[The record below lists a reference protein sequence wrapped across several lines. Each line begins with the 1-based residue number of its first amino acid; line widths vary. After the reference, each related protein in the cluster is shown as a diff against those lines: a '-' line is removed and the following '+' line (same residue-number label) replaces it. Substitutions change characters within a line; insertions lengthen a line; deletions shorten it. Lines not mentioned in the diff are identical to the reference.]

1 MKLRNCSFGRQ
12 HREES
17 RSWPAAEVPGNNP
30 YLGLGC
36 CFWRGYWSAQSGG
49 LSTTLYNEERSP
61 IKELPP
67 EFRHK
72 VQELAVTFGAGAR
85 SLARRNSGTTGRKS
99 RTRKSQFRA
108 CGCRLQLR
116 PSPSL
121 LTDPTRFKFHKFTN
135 SPTRVTPLGA

>member
-49 LSTTLYNEERSP
+49 LSTTLYNEGRSP

-72 VQELAVTFGAGAR
+72 FQELAVTIRGPGLGHGHVGIREPRDANREPG
-85 SLARRNSGTTGRKS
+85 SHNSEPVAVGFSFVRLLVC
-99 RTRKSQFRA
+99 SQTPPV
-108 CGCRLQLR
+108 LN
-116 PSPSL
+116 
-121 LTDPTRFKFHKFTN
+121 FTN
-135 SPTRVTPLGA
+135 SRTHQPE